1 MNSLSVS
8 WRVLAV
14 ALILLSMTLALGTVL
29 TGHCELQSIEDKA
42 LTYIENVLP
51 IDFAH
56 YNVTFASYELP
67 GSPNATY
74 RTDAVTFM
82 LNSSESML
90 VVNCQFIEG
99 VQYTC
104 DMRVQQGAPIYS
116 RDCSDLVGVAKNIF
130 EKHETQTGMDSS
142 EILRTLDL
150 VSSAE
155 GSETVTLGN
164 VTLAVSHG
172 IIPTGLKSVDGS
184 LHVDPSSTH
193 NVTSF
198 RWSWSVNGEEQVMV
212 LLDFENGNLHSIR
225 DDRILYA
232 IVNREEKTEQVEPE
246 FASSLVAIVAVVLTL
261 AFALCVG
268 IVFYYKRRSSSREA
282 SANQL
287 IPMEL
292 SQWV

>member
-1 MNSLSVS
+1 MKALSVS
-8 WRVLAV
+8 WRVLA
-14 ALILLSMTLALGTVL
+14 LGFILLSMALALGTVL

-42 LTYIENVLP
+42 LTYIKNVLP

-56 YNVTFASYELP
+56 YNVTFGSYELP

-82 LNSSESML
+82 LNSSESIL
-90 VVNCQFIEG
+90 VVNCQFIEE

-104 DMRVQQGAPIYS
+104 DMRVQQGSPIYS

-164 VTLAVSHG
+164 VTLTISQG
-172 IIPTGLKSVDGS
+172 LIPTGLKSVDGS

-198 RWSWSVNGEEQVMV
+198 RWSWRVNGEEQVMV
-212 LLDFENGNLHSIR
+212 LLDFENGNLHSIS
-225 DDRILYA
+225 DRILYA
-232 IVNREEKTEQVEPE
+232 IENREDKTGQVEPQIAP
-246 FASSLVAIVAVVLTL
+246 FLVAIVAVVLTL
-261 AFALCVG
+261 SFALGVG
-268 IVFYYKRRSSSREA
+268 IVFYYKRRSRSREA
-282 SANQL
+282 SANQFHGT
-287 IPMEL
+287 
-292 SQWV
+292 

>member
-1 MNSLSVS
+1 MNNLSVS
-8 WRVLAV
+8 WRVLAL
-14 ALILLSMTLALGTVL
+14 AFILLSMTIALGTVL
-29 TGHCELQSIEDKA
+29 TGCCELQSIEDKA
-42 LTYIENVLP
+42 LTYIKNVLP

-56 YNVTFASYELP
+56 YNVTFGSYELP

-82 LNSSESML
+82 LNSSESIL
-90 VVNCQFIEG
+90 VVNCQFIEE

-104 DMRVQQGAPIYS
+104 DMRVQQGSPIYGRS
-116 RDCSDLVGVAKNIF
+116 CSDLVGVAKNIF
-130 EKHETQTGMDSS
+130 GKHETQTGMDSS
-142 EILRTLDL
+142 EILRTLDM

-164 VTLAVSHG
+164 VTLTVSQG

-184 LHVDPSSTH
+184 LHVDPSSTN

-198 RWSWSVNGEEQVMV
+198 RWSWSVDGEDQVWV

-225 DDRILYA
+225 DDRIFYA
-232 IVNREEKTEQVEPE
+232 IVNRAEKTGQVEPE
-246 FASSLVAIVAVVLTL
+246 FASSLVAIVAVVLAV

-268 IVFYYKRRSSSREA
+268 IVFYYKRRSRSREV
-282 SANQL
+282 SSNQVK
-287 IPMEL
+287 
-292 SQWV
+292 SNGT